1 MSKNQMHD
9 SRLLQI
15 YDNII
20 YILNTNITTNSNYSP
35 TKIQFHGLI
44 EKIKVNYQWYLVN
57 YQWYL

>member
-1 MSKNQMHD
+1 MHD

-35 TKIQFHGLI
+35 TKIQFDGLI
-44 EKIKVNYQWYLVN
+44 EKIQVNYQWYL
-57 YQWYL
+57 